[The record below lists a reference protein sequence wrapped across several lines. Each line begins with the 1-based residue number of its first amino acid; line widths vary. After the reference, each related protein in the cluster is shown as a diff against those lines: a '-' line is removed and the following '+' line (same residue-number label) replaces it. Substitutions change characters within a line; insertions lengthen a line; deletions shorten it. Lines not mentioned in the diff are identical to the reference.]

1 MTTRCNY
8 EPRPIYMRFSDFIV
22 SYFLCAATCDPIC
35 HDSALFIYFLNSS
48 AASER
53 AGVVVVVGGGSVQ
66 LRALLELNLLQIAR
80 QALHNKL
87 RAVDSCATK
96 DTWCV

>member
-1 MTTRCNY
+1 MTTRRNY
-8 EPRPIYMRFSDFIV
+8 EPRPIYMFFSDVIV
-22 SYFLCAATCDPIC
+22 SYFLCAATCDPIL
-35 HDSALFIYFLNSS
+35 SGSRLKTNKKNLLLLLSVQ
-48 AASER
+48 E
-53 AGVVVVVGGGSVQ
+53 GGGMSVR